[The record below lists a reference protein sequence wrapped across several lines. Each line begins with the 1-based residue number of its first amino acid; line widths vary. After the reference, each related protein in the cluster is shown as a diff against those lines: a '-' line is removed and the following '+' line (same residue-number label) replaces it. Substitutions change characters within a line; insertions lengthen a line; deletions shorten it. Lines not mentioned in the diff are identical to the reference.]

1 MKEKEFKD
9 FIKVLKLLLIV
20 GCIYAF
26 MLILECI
33 VSSIWN
39 LLLLLAII
47 LVILWC
53 YYRKKK
59 EKTYAKGILILII
72 LILLAVWSIGPC
84 VYQRHIAQMEKTE
97 LEEKQREIE
106 GNKYIKEMER
116 TEEGLKKA
124 QEEAK
129 EESAKRKVEEDKSKS
144 SEKTK
149 DSSTSNYNFKKDRD
163 CSDFSNA
170 TEATEFMKKSKA
182 AGFGDHRLDR
192 NGDGIAC
199 N

>member
-9 FIKVLKLLLIV
+9 FIKVLKLLLV
-20 GCIYAF
+20 LGCIYAL

-39 LLLLLAII
+39 LLLFLAII

-72 LILLAVWSIGPC
+72 LILLASWSIGPC

-149 DSSTSNYNFKKDRD
+149 DSSTPNYNFKEDRD
-163 CSDFSNA
+163 CSDFSSS

>member
-1 MKEKEFKD
+1 
-9 FIKVLKLLLIV
+9 
-20 GCIYAF
+20 
-26 MLILECI
+26 
-33 VSSIWN
+33 
-39 LLLLLAII
+39 
-47 LVILWC
+47 
-53 YYRKKK
+53 
-59 EKTYAKGILILII
+59 
-72 LILLAVWSIGPC
+72 
-84 VYQRHIAQMEKTE
+84 MEKTE

-144 SEKTK
+144 SEKAK
-149 DSSTSNYNFKKDRD
+149 DSSTPNYNFKVDRD

-170 TEATEFMKKSKA
+170 TEATEFMRKSKA

>member
-9 FIKVLKLLLIV
+9 FIKVLKLLLIL

-39 LLLLLAII
+39 LLLFLAII

-72 LILLAVWSIGPC
+72 LILLAIWSIGPC

-106 GNKYIKEMER
+106 GKQYMKKME
-116 TEEGLKKA
+116 EDAKKA
-124 QEEAK
+124 QDEVK
-129 EESAKRKVEEDKSKS
+129 EESAKRKAEEDKSKN
-144 SEKTK
+144 SEKEK
-149 DSSTSNYNFKKDRD
+149 NSSTQNYNFKEDRD
-163 CSDFSNA
+163 CSDFRNA
-170 TEATEFMKKSKA
+170 SEATEFMKKSKA

>member
-39 LLLLLAII
+39 LLLFLAII

-72 LILLAVWSIGPC
+72 LILLAIWSIGPC

-106 GNKYIKEMER
+106 SNQYIKKME
-116 TEEGLKKA
+116 EDAKKA
-124 QEEAK
+124 QDKAK

-144 SEKTK
+144 SEKVK
-149 DSSTSNYNFKKDRD
+149 DSSTPNYNFKEDRD
-163 CSDFSNA
+163 CSDFSSS

>member
-9 FIKVLKLLLIV
+9 FIKVLKLLLIL
-20 GCIYAF
+20 GCIYAL

-53 YYRKKK
+53 YYRKKQ

-72 LILLAVWSIGPC
+72 LILLAIWSIGPC

-106 GNKYIKEMER
+106 GKKYIKEV
-116 TEEGLKKA
+116 EENMKKA
-124 QEEAK
+124 QDEAK

-144 SEKTK
+144 SEKVK
-149 DSSTSNYNFKKDRD
+149 ESSTPNYNFKEDRD
-163 CSDFSNA
+163 CSDFSSS

>member
-39 LLLLLAII
+39 LLLFLAII

-72 LILLAVWSIGPC
+72 LILLAIWSIGPC

-106 GNKYIKEMER
+106 SNQYIKKME
-116 TEEGLKKA
+116 EDANKA
-124 QEEAK
+124 QDKAK

-144 SEKTK
+144 SEKVK
-149 DSSTSNYNFKKDRD
+149 DSSTPNYNFKEDRD
-163 CSDFSNA
+163 CSDFSSS

>member
-39 LLLLLAII
+39 LLLFLAII
-47 LVILWC
+47 LVIFWC

-59 EKTYAKGILILII
+59 EKTYTKGIFILII
-72 LILLAVWSIGPC
+72 LILLAIWSIGPC

-106 GNKYIKEMER
+106 GNKYIKEMEK
-116 TEEGLKKA
+116 TEEALKKA

-129 EESAKRKVEEDKSKS
+129 EESTKRKVEEDKSKS
-144 SEKTK
+144 SEKAK
-149 DSSTSNYNFKKDRD
+149 DSSTPNYNFKVDRD

-170 TEATEFMKKSKA
+170 TEATEFMRKSKA

>member
-9 FIKVLKLLLIV
+9 FIKALKLLLIV
-20 GCIYAF
+20 GCIYAL

-39 LLLLLAII
+39 LLLLVAII

-53 YYRKKK
+53 YYKKKK

-72 LILLAVWSIGPC
+72 LILLAIWSIGPC

-106 GNKYIKEMER
+106 GKQYIKKME
-116 TEEGLKKA
+116 EDAKKA
-124 QEEAK
+124 QDEVK
-129 EESAKRKVEEDKSKS
+129 EEDAKRKAEEDKSKN
-144 SEKTK
+144 SEKEK
-149 DSSTSNYNFKKDRD
+149 NSSTQNYNFKEDRD
-163 CSDFSNA
+163 CSDFRNA
-170 TEATEFMKKSKA
+170 SEATEFMKKSKA

>member
-39 LLLLLAII
+39 LLLLLVII
-47 LVILWC
+47 LLILWC

-72 LILLAVWSIGPC
+72 LILLAIWSIGPC
-84 VYQRHIAQMEKTE
+84 VYQRHLAQMEKTE

-106 GNKYIKEMER
+106 SKQYIKKMEED
-116 TEEGLKKA
+116 TKKA
-124 QEEAK
+124 QDEAK
-129 EESAKRKVEEDKSKS
+129 EKEAKRKAEEDKSKN
-144 SEKTK
+144 SEKEK
-149 DSSTSNYNFKKDRD
+149 NSSTPNYNFKEDRD

-170 TEATEFMKKSKA
+170 TEATEFMKKSKS

>member
-20 GCIYAF
+20 GCVYAF
-26 MLILECI
+26 ILILECI

-39 LLLLLAII
+39 LLLFLAII

-59 EKTYAKGILILII
+59 EKRYTKGILILII
-72 LILLAVWSIGPC
+72 LILLAIWSIGPC

-106 GNKYIKEMER
+106 GNQYIKKME
-116 TEEGLKKA
+116 EDAKKA
-124 QEEAK
+124 QDEAK
-129 EESAKRKVEEDKSKS
+129 EESAKRKAEEDKSKNS
-144 SEKTK
+144 KKEKH
-149 DSSTSNYNFKKDRD
+149 SSTPNYNFKEDRD
-163 CSDFSNA
+163 CPDFRNA
-170 TEATEFMKKSKA
+170 SEATEFMKKSKA

>member
-39 LLLLLAII
+39 LLLFLAII

-72 LILLAVWSIGPC
+72 LILLAIWSIGPC

-106 GNKYIKEMER
+106 SNQYIKKME
-116 TEEGLKKA
+116 EDAKKA
-124 QEEAK
+124 QDEAK

-144 SEKTK
+144 SEKVK
-149 DSSTSNYNFKKDRD
+149 DSSTPNYNFKEDRD
-163 CSDFSNA
+163 CSDFSSS